1 MSRIS
6 PRIALL
12 AVAAV
17 AAGAAAVPAVA
28 PAVVPP
34 RDCGMMSLSGKRY
47 QIKVDQISC
56 SDGKSYARRYIASR
70 TKPRGYRCRLYP
82 SRRNRVRFYCNN
94 GRKIFFGI
102 RR

>member
-1 MSRIS
+1 MTARFAILLAAA
-6 PRIALL
+6 ALV

-17 AAGAAAVPAVA
+17 PVAA

-34 RDCGMMSLSGKRY
+34 RDCGSMTISGKRY

-56 SDGKSYARRYIASR
+56 RDGKTYAKRYIQTSS
-70 TKPRGYRCRLYP
+70 KPRGYTCKRYP

>member
-1 MSRIS
+1 MTRRTSRFA
-6 PRIALL
+6 AL
-12 AVAAV
+12 A
-17 AAGAAAVPAVA
+17 AAAVVALAAAPAVA

-34 RDCGMMSLSGKRY
+34 RDCGKMTISGKRY
-47 QIKVDQISC
+47 QIKVDQIPC
-56 SDGKSYARRYIASR
+56 SDGKRYAKRYVQSSS
-70 TKPRGYRCRLYP
+70 KPRGYSCKRYP

>member
-1 MSRIS
+1 MNPRHRIV
-6 PRIALL
+6 AL
-12 AVAAV
+12 AAS
-17 AAGAAAVPAVA
+17 AAAALATAPAVA

-34 RDCGMMSLSGKRY
+34 RDCGNMSISGKRY
-47 QIKVDQISC
+47 QVKVDQISC
-56 SDGKSYARRYIASR
+56 SSGKAYAKRYLQSSS
-70 TKPRGYRCRLYP
+70 KPRGYSCKRYP